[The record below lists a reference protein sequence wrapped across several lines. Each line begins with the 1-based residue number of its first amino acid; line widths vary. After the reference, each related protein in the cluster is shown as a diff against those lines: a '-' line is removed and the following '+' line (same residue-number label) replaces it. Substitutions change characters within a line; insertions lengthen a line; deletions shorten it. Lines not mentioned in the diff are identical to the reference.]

1 MNQNWGFSVEQIVV
15 DRMKYISGMN
25 EYIALHDGEYITV
38 DAGLFD
44 SNNFSKDG
52 SNTEGTL
59 QSFEPVKLTGAWE
72 DGTKQVFYV
81 SAVIS

>member
-1 MNQNWGFSVEQIVV
+1 MHEEWNFPVEIIVV

-25 EYIALHDGEYITV
+25 EYIAVHDGDYITV

-44 SNNFSKDG
+44 SNNFSKYG
-52 SNTEGTL
+52 TNTEGTL
-59 QSFEPVKLTGAWE
+59 QSLESMKLTGAWE
-72 DGTKQVFYV
+72 DETKQVFYV

>member
-1 MNQNWGFSVEQIVV
+1 MNQNLGFSVEEIVV

-25 EYIALHDGEYITV
+25 EYIALHNGEYITV
-38 DAGLFD
+38 DTGLFD
-44 SNNFSKDG
+44 SNNFSKYG
-52 SNTEGTL
+52 TNTEGTL
-59 QSFEPVKLTGAWE
+59 QSMESMKLEGAWE

>member
-1 MNQNWGFSVEQIVV
+1 MNQNWGFSVQEIVV
-15 DRMKYISGMN
+15 DRMKYISGLN
-25 EYIALHDGEYITV
+25 EYIALHDGDYITV

-59 QSFEPVKLTGAWE
+59 QSFEPMKLTGAWE

-81 SAVIS
+81 SGVIS